1 MLVDGAPRLLPA
13 GTVLYRIS
21 ILAMTTQI
29 LNDEAREFTA
39 RAILV
44 GQRIDLRALGS
55 TQRLGGGPLA
65 VSVRGGGAAILFR
78 YGALVL
84 FDVQP
89 LEEDEFLRQLE
100 PRVQAQAGEREVEQI
115 TVRIDPESKEVLE
128 GNRVILKDTG
138 TERLE
143 IVADILSKSVV
154 LARYESSVAQT
165 FDRIEPFAA
174 ELTKEKA
181 GSRMARELLS
191 HLGSALLIEQ
201 QMVGRVQI
209 DDTPEI
215 LWDRPDLERLFAR
228 LRDEFEIIERFTAL
242 NRKLELISRTVETAL
257 GLIQARRSLRVE
269 WYIVI
274 LIVFEIMLTLYQ
286 MFWLGTRH

>member
-1 MLVDGAPRLLPA
+1 M
-13 GTVLYRIS
+13 S
-21 ILAMTTQI
+21 TQI
-29 LNDEAREFTA
+29 LSAEAREFTA
-39 RAILV
+39 RAILI

-65 VSVRGGGAAILFR
+65 VSVRGGGAAVLFR
-78 YGALVL
+78 YGAVVL

-89 LEEDEFLRQLE
+89 LEQDEFLRQLQ
-100 PRVQAQAGEREVEQI
+100 PRVQGPAAEPEVEQI
-115 TVRIDPESKEVLE
+115 TVRIDPDAKEVLE
-128 GNRVILKDTG
+128 GNTAILKDTG

-143 IVADILSKSVV
+143 IVADVLSKSVI

-174 ELTKEKA
+174 ELTKEKT

-191 HLGSALLIEQ
+191 HLGSALSIEQ

-242 NRKLELISRTVETAL
+242 NRKLELVSRTVETAL

-269 WYIVI
+269 WYVVI
-274 LIVFEIMLTLYQ
+274 LIVFEILLTLYQ
-286 MFWLGTRH
+286 MFWLGRHG

>member
-1 MLVDGAPRLLPA
+1 
-13 GTVLYRIS
+13 
-21 ILAMTTQI
+21 MTTQ
-29 LNDEAREFTA
+29 LLSTEAREFTA
-39 RAILV
+39 RAVLV

-65 VSVRGGGAAILFR
+65 VSVRGGGAAIIFR
-78 YGALVL
+78 YGAVVL

-89 LEEDEFLRQLE
+89 LEQDEFLRQLE
-100 PRVQAQAGEREVEQI
+100 PRVQGRNAEPDVEEV

-128 GNRVILKDTG
+128 GNTVILKDTS

-143 IVADILSKSVV
+143 IVADVLSKSVV
-154 LARYESSVAQT
+154 LARYEASVAQI

-174 ELTKEKA
+174 ELTKERT
-181 GSRMARELLS
+181 GSRMAKELLS
-191 HLGSALLIEQ
+191 HLGSALSIEQ

-228 LRDEFEIIERFTAL
+228 LRDEFEVLERFTAL
-242 NRKLELISRTVETAL
+242 NRKLELISRSVETAL
-257 GLIQARRSLRVE
+257 GLIQSRRSLRVE

-274 LIVFEIMLTLYQ
+274 LIVFEILLTLYQ
-286 MFWLGTRH
+286 MFWLGRHA

>member
-1 MLVDGAPRLLPA
+1 
-13 GTVLYRIS
+13 
-21 ILAMTTQI
+21 MTTQI
-29 LNDEAREFTA
+29 LSDEAREFIA

-78 YGALVL
+78 YGAVVL

-100 PRVQAQAGEREVEQI
+100 PRVQGQTAEREIEQVA
-115 TVRIDPESKEVLE
+115 VRIDPDAKEVLE
-128 GNRVILKDTG
+128 GNTVIMKDTG

-143 IVADILSKSVV
+143 IDADVLSKSVV

-209 DDTPEI
+209 DDTPEL

-228 LRDEFEIIERFTAL
+228 LRDEFEIIERFKAL
-242 NRKLELISRTVETAL
+242 NRKLELVSRTVETAL
-257 GLIQARRSLRVE
+257 GLIQNRRSLRVE

-286 MFWLGTRH
+286 MFWLGTH

>member
-1 MLVDGAPRLLPA
+1 
-13 GTVLYRIS
+13 
-21 ILAMTTQI
+21 MTTQ
-29 LNDEAREFTA
+29 LLSPEAREFTA
-39 RAILV
+39 RALLV

-55 TQRLGGGPLA
+55 TARLGGGPLA
-65 VSVRGGGAAILFR
+65 VSVRGGGAAVIFR
-78 YGALVL
+78 YGAVVF

-89 LEEDEFLRQLE
+89 LGPATE
-100 PRVQAQAGEREVEQI
+100 PEVEQI
-115 TVRIDPESKEVLE
+115 TVRVDPDSKEVLE
-128 GNRVILKDTG
+128 GNTVILKDTG
-138 TERLE
+138 AERLE

-154 LARYESSVAQT
+154 LARYESSVGQT

-174 ELTKEKA
+174 ELTKERT
-181 GSRMARELLS
+181 GSRMARELLA

-228 LRDEFEIIERFTAL
+228 LRDEFEILERFTAL
-242 NRKLELISRTVETAL
+242 NRKLELISRTVETLL

-274 LIVFEIMLTLYQ
+274 LIVFEILLTLYQ
-286 MFWLGTRH
+286 MFWLGVRH

>member
-1 MLVDGAPRLLPA
+1 ME
-13 GTVLYRIS
+13 S
-21 ILAMTTQI
+21 
-29 LNDEAREFTA
+29 
-39 RAILV
+39 
-44 GQRIDLRALGS
+44 
-55 TQRLGGGPLA
+55 
-65 VSVRGGGAAILFR
+65 
-78 YGALVL
+78 
-84 FDVQP
+84 
-89 LEEDEFLRQLE
+89 
-100 PRVQAQAGEREVEQI
+100 EVEEI
-115 TVRIDPESKEVLE
+115 TVRIDPEAKEVLE
-128 GNRVILKDTG
+128 GNTVILKDPG

-174 ELTKEKA
+174 ELTKEKT

-191 HLGSALLIEQ
+191 HLGSALSIEQ

-228 LRDEFEIIERFTAL
+228 LRDEFEILERFTAL
-242 NRKLELISRTVETAL
+242 NRKLELISRSVETAL

-274 LIVFEIMLTLYQ
+274 LIVCEILLTLYQ
-286 MFWLGTRH
+286 MFWLGRRG

>member
-1 MLVDGAPRLLPA
+1 MVVCAA
-13 GTVLYRIS
+13 TVAVTIS
-21 ILAMTTQI
+21 LLAMTTQLI
-29 LNDEAREFTA
+29 SPEAREFTA
-39 RAILV
+39 RALLM

-65 VSVRGGGAAILFR
+65 VSVRGGGAAVIFR
-78 YGALVL
+78 YGAVVL

-89 LEEDEFLRQLE
+89 LEQDEFLRQLE
-100 PRVQAQAGEREVEQI
+100 PRVQGRAAEPEVEEI
-115 TVRIDPESKEVLE
+115 TVRIDPEAKEVLE
-128 GNRVILKDTG
+128 GNTVILKDPG

-154 LARYESSVAQT
+154 LARYEASVAQT

-174 ELTKEKA
+174 ELSKERT
-181 GSRMARELLS
+181 GSRMASELLA
-191 HLGSALLIEQ
+191 HLGIALTIEQ

-228 LRDEFEIIERFTAL
+228 LRDEFEVLERFTAL
-242 NRKLELISRTVETAL
+242 NRKLELISRSLETAL
-257 GLIQARRSLRVE
+257 GLIQSRRSLRVE

-274 LIVFEIMLTLYQ
+274 LIVFEILLTLYQ
-286 MFWLGTRH
+286 MFWIGRHA

>member
-1 MLVDGAPRLLPA
+1 MTAQLLQP
-13 GTVLYRIS
+13 
-21 ILAMTTQI
+21 
-29 LNDEAREFTA
+29 DAREFAA

-65 VSVRGGGAAILFR
+65 VSVRGGGAGILFR
-78 YGALVL
+78 YGAVVL

-89 LEEDEFLRQLE
+89 LEQDDFLRQLE
-100 PRVQAQAGEREVEQI
+100 PRIQGRTVELEIEQV
-115 TVRIDPESKEVLE
+115 TVRIDADSKEVLE
-128 GNRVILKDTG
+128 GNTVILNDTSA
-138 TERLE
+138 ERLE
-143 IVADILSKSVV
+143 IVADVLSKSVV
-154 LARYESSVAQT
+154 LARYESSIAQT

-174 ELTKEKA
+174 ELSKQST
-181 GSRMARELLS
+181 GSQMARELLA
-191 HLGSALLIEQ
+191 HLGSALSIEQ
-201 QMVGRVQI
+201 QMVGRVLI

-228 LRDEFEIIERFTAL
+228 LRDEFEILERFTAL
-242 NRKLELISRTVETAL
+242 NRKLELVSRTAETAL

-274 LIVFEIMLTLYQ
+274 LIVFEIFLTLYQ
-286 MFWLGTRH
+286 MFWQGAGR

>member
-1 MLVDGAPRLLPA
+1 MLWI
-13 GTVLYRIS
+13 TIS
-21 ILAMTTQI
+21 ILAMTTQ
-29 LNDEAREFTA
+29 LLSAEAREFTS

-44 GQRIDLRALGS
+44 GQRIDLRALS
-55 TQRLGGGPLA
+55 SMQRLGGGPLA

-78 YGALVL
+78 YGAVVL

-89 LEEDEFLRQLE
+89 LEQDEFLRQLE
-100 PRVQAQAGEREVEQI
+100 PRIQAPAAEPEVEQI
-115 TVRIDPESKEVLE
+115 TVRIDPEAKEVLE
-128 GNRVILKDTG
+128 GNTVILKDTG

-154 LARYESSVAQT
+154 LARYESSVGQT

-174 ELTKEKA
+174 ELTKEKT

-191 HLGSALLIEQ
+191 QLGSALLIEQ

-242 NRKLELISRTVETAL
+242 NRKLELVSRTVETAL

-269 WYIVI
+269 WYVVI
-274 LIVFEIMLTLYQ
+274 LIVVEILLTLCQ
-286 MFWLGTRH
+286 MFWRGRQH